1 MHFQYWFN
9 YFKGNQIHLDH
20 IDWSAKDQ
28 LTEQEKGLIA
38 LSIQK
43 FQMGEHSEGKHFLAF
58 AKTMKD
64 ESYLQTVKI
73 FIKEEQDHAAVLG
86 KFMQLHG
93 ISKITKD
100 PVDGI
105 FRWLRKLAGIEGTIT
120 VLLTAEIIA
129 MVYYKALKNATG
141 SAILQKIC
149 HQILVDETMHL
160 AFQSDT
166 LKVIYKNKS
175 AIGLFVSRWV
185 HRILM
190 AGTILVVWLFH
201 SKVLKAGGYSLFNYF
216 KDTWSEFRKCE
227 RMMSTGLLTTSV
239 GGKQLSLNKTCSH
252 EERIK

>member
-9 YFKGNQIHLDH
+9 YFKDNQIHFDH
-20 IDWSAKDQ
+20 IDWSADDK
-28 LTEQEKGLIA
+28 LTEKEKQLITS
-38 LSIQK
+38 SIQK

-58 AKTMKD
+58 AKTMED
-64 ESYLQTVKI
+64 ESYLLTVKI

-93 ISKITKD
+93 ILKITKD
-100 PVDGI
+100 PIDCV

-129 MVYYKALKNATG
+129 MVYYKALKNATR
-141 SAILQKIC
+141 STILQKIC

-166 LKVIYKNKS
+166 LKVIYKNKNPLS
-175 AIGLFVSRWV
+175 LFVSRWM

-190 AGTILVVWLFH
+190 AGTILVVWFFH
-201 SKVLKAGGYSLFNYF
+201 SNVLKAGGYSLLSYF
-216 KDTWSEFRKCE
+216 KETWNEFRKCE
-227 RMMSTGLLTTSV
+227 RIMGTGLLTASLAS
-239 GGKQLSLNKTCSH
+239 KQLSLTKNVQS
-252 EERIK
+252 

>member
-9 YFKGNQIHLDH
+9 YFKGNQIHFDH
-20 IDWSAKDQ
+20 IDWSVKDE
-28 LTEQEKGLIA
+28 LTEPEKRLIT

-58 AKTMKD
+58 AKTMED

-86 KFMQLHG
+86 KFMLLHG
-93 ISKITKD
+93 IPKITKD
-100 PVDGI
+100 SIDGI

-129 MVYYKALKNATG
+129 MVYYKALKNTTRSG
-141 SAILQKIC
+141 ILQKIC

-175 AIGLFVSRWV
+175 TVSLFVSRWI

-190 AGTILVVWLFH
+190 AGTTLVVWLFH
-201 SKVLKAGGYSLFNYF
+201 SNVLKAGGYSWFSYFNE
-216 KDTWSEFRKCE
+216 TWNEFRKCE
-227 RMMSTGLLTTSV
+227 RMMSAGLLTTSV
-239 GGKQLSLNKTCSH
+239 GSKQLSLNKNAQS
-252 EERIK
+252 

>member
-1 MHFQYWFN
+1 MHFQYWLN
-9 YFKGNQIHLDH
+9 YFKGNQIHFDH
-20 IDWSAKDQ
+20 IDWSAKDE
-28 LTEQEKGLIA
+28 LTDPEKRLIT

-58 AKTMKD
+58 AKTMEDK
-64 ESYLQTVKI
+64 SYLQTVKI
-73 FIKEEQDHAAVLG
+73 FIKEEQDHALVLG

-93 ISKITKD
+93 ILKITKD

-129 MVYYKALKNATG
+129 MVYYKALKNATRSG
-141 SAILQKIC
+141 ILQKIC

-166 LKVIYKNKS
+166 LKVIYKNKN
-175 AIGLFVSRWV
+175 AIGLFISRWI

-190 AGTILVVWLFH
+190 TGTILVVWLFH
-201 SKVLKAGGYSLFNYF
+201 SKVLKAGGYSLLSYF
-216 KDTWSEFRKCE
+216 KETWREFRKCE
-227 RMMSTGLLTTSV
+227 RMMSGELYTNPNKNRIIL
-239 GGKQLSLNKTCSH
+239 LNKSAA
-252 EERIK
+252 IKK

>member
-1 MHFQYWFN
+1 MHFKYWFN
-9 YFKGNQIHLDH
+9 YFKGNQIHFNH
-20 IDWSAKDQ
+20 IDWSVKDE
-28 LTEQEKGLIA
+28 LTEKEKRLITS
-38 LSIQK
+38 SIQK

-58 AKTMKD
+58 AKTIED

-86 KFMQLHG
+86 RFMQLHG

-129 MVYYKALKNATG
+129 MVYYKALKSATRSG
-141 SAILQKIC
+141 ILQKTC

-160 AFQSDT
+160 AFQCDT

-175 AIGLFVSRWV
+175 AVSLLVSRWI
-185 HRILM
+185 HRILVM
-190 AGTILVVWLFH
+190 GTILVVWLFH
-201 SKVLKAGGYSLFNYF
+201 LKVLKAGGYSLLKYF
-216 KDTWSEFRKCE
+216 SETWNEFRKCE
-227 RMMSTGLLTTSV
+227 RMIRGEQYTIPDKDSV
-239 GGKQLSLNKTCSH
+239 ILLNKNVQQ
-252 EERIK
+252 